1 LDERYLAMVRA
12 ILIKL
17 LPDVPVWAFGSRATG
32 RNLWRCSDLDL
43 AIGSE
48 LSWRTR
54 GLLSEAFEESHL
66 PMKVD
71 VVELPI
77 ADPEFVARIRPDFV
91 QIQVGNR
98 VALAAA

>member
-1 LDERYLAMVRA
+1 MVRA
-12 ILIKL
+12 ILNKL

-32 RNLWRCSDLDL
+32 RNLWRFSDLDL

-54 GLLSEAFEESHL
+54 GLLSEAFEESDL

-77 ADPEFVARIRPDFV
+77 VDSEFVDRIRRDFV
-91 QIQVGNR
+91 PVQVGNR
-98 VALAAA
+98 SALAAA